1 MSNMSSIVINLLFLV
16 ADILLAVVVW
26 KFGIVPLQNIQQ
38 DVHAAAEKLRAIPRE
53 DYVRRF
59 EDISKL
65 FLENVSLRNVWL
77 EYRKT
82 LVRSIDADG
91 EERLFS
97 AIDASAFFCHREL
110 TKSAHVS
117 YWQNFGGVFTGVGI
131 FGTFLGLTFGIWGI
145 DLSSTDVTVLK
156 EGIGALLGGICTA
169 FITSVLGIACALVY
183 GGYYHYENS
192 RLDES
197 IAALSNLI
205 ETMYPRQIT
214 EQWLSDGFQESREQT
229 RTLKNL
235 SQDMAESLGQIL
247 DTQLSN
253 GFDEFCEK
261 LDSQLRPTFE
271 RLYEAISALKEGGTT
286 AIANEFDRQVGTQL
300 QAFSRVLTEMQA
312 AMQSNVQ
319 ASQQASEDINR
330 SMQQT
335 MTEMQELMA
344 KGTSEAVEQQKS
356 SAEQMRH
363 EMHALIEALQ
373 HGSQEAMDHYAAV
386 SREAQEQWSE
396 SVVQTK
402 RTTEDIVA
410 QMQEM
415 AGVQEERL
423 QAMAGAQEK
432 QLQAMTGV
440 QEKQLQAMASAQEE
454 RWQAMADKQEKL
466 LQASAAAAEARAGE
480 TTRLLSETIAQQN
493 DAFAFASNAVK
504 EEAVRVAEILTKLQ
518 EAGAAMH
525 ETITPIQEA
534 AAGLREEL
542 ATVHAESREL
552 HDGIRSQLDR
562 LAADNATAARQM
574 QDLMQAMKSASEAS
588 DTAWKTY
595 QENFE
600 GVSGELERTTT
611 LLTEQLLKYNEAMK
625 LGLTSQLEAFDTS
638 VSSAT
643 GSLSSIADELRETL
657 DDMMKQQSK
666 HEGRMR

>member
-1 MSNMSSIVINLLFLV
+1 
-16 ADILLAVVVW
+16 
-26 KFGIVPLQNIQQ
+26 
-38 DVHAAAEKLRAIPRE
+38 
-53 DYVRRF
+53 
-59 EDISKL
+59 
-65 FLENVSLRNVWL
+65 
-77 EYRKT
+77 
-82 LVRSIDADG
+82 
-91 EERLFS
+91 
-97 AIDASAFFCHREL
+97 
-110 TKSAHVS
+110 
-117 YWQNFGGVFTGVGI
+117 
-131 FGTFLGLTFGIWGI
+131 
-145 DLSSTDVTVLK
+145 
-156 EGIGALLGGICTA
+156 
-169 FITSVLGIACALVY
+169 
-183 GGYYHYENS
+183 
-192 RLDES
+192 
-197 IAALSNLI
+197 
-205 ETMYPRQIT
+205 
-214 EQWLSDGFQESREQT
+214 
-229 RTLKNL
+229 
-235 SQDMAESLGQIL
+235 
-247 DTQLSN
+247 
-253 GFDEFCEK
+253 
-261 LDSQLRPTFE
+261 
-271 RLYEAISALKEGGTT
+271 
-286 AIANEFDRQVGTQL
+286 
-300 QAFSRVLTEMQA
+300 
-312 AMQSNVQ
+312 
-319 ASQQASEDINR
+319 
-330 SMQQT
+330 
-335 MTEMQELMA
+335 
-344 KGTSEAVEQQKS
+344 
-356 SAEQMRH
+356 
-363 EMHALIEALQ
+363 
-373 HGSQEAMDHYAAV
+373 MDHYAAV